1 MDVSR
6 RGFLGLAGVATAA
19 TFLTRFPMF
28 PREQVVTLPS
38 GPKDWGKIVDS
49 VPLMPAPKLELGLMR
64 TQSSELKAIGYFRQ
78 PTAMVLENGRG
89 IVKATF
95 PTVTRGTWKVRY
107 LGIWRDDVL
116 MYVQRIDGGV
126 ITLTRGTTLEGTV
139 TIDIE
144 MMGWTLAGKREL
156 ERAMFGVALS

>member
-1 MDVSR
+1 
-6 RGFLGLAGVATAA
+6 
-19 TFLTRFPMF
+19 
-28 PREQVVTLPS
+28 
-38 GPKDWGKIVDS
+38 
-49 VPLMPAPKLELGLMR
+49 
-64 TQSSELKAIGYFRQ
+64 
-78 PTAMVLENGRG
+78 
-89 IVKATF
+89 
-95 PTVTRGTWKVRY
+95 
-107 LGIWRDDVL
+107 VL